1 MSKRNKGT
9 HGIYDLTCISDKCSR
24 RFKVIWDVRTVGVE
38 QRSIW
43 SEEKKGFLVGT
54 VRYVSLTYP
63 FTGCPFCG
71 TWWCTGPL
79 DGGAYPKR
87 EGPSLSVS
95 WEPIVAS
102 PIKTFIWI
110 DDKGDE
116 LR

>member
-54 VRYVSLTYP
+54 
-63 FTGCPFCG
+63 
-71 TWWCTGPL
+71 
-79 DGGAYPKR
+79 
-87 EGPSLSVS
+87 
-95 WEPIVAS
+95 
-102 PIKTFIWI
+102 
-110 DDKGDE
+110 
-116 LR
+116 